1 MQKWRLGS
9 GRSFSTSS
17 SWSACWQSRGR
28 PPSWS
33 RWICPPPPVNR
44 MSMYLQRNEM
54 IFFGVEADLKNV
66 LWLRVANLFC
76 NLNLLKNSQEMLRND
91 WLACMMARMI
101 ISASS
106 FASAW
111 KVINYQECPH
121 TFKLLNPTSYDL
133 YLSFFYQQVCTSTC
147 WSGLRPAFIPRISSM
162 IFSAST
168 WEKKLF

>member
-1 MQKWRLGS
+1 M
-9 GRSFSTSS
+9 
-17 SWSACWQSRGR
+17 
-28 PPSWS
+28 
-33 RWICPPPPVNR
+33 
-44 MSMYLQRNEM
+44 
-54 IFFGVEADLKNV
+54 
-66 LWLRVANLFC
+66 VANLFC

-111 KVINYQECPH
+111 KVINYQECPAQL
-121 TFKLLNPTSYDL
+121 FFFNSTSYHL
-133 YLSFFYQQVCTSTC
+133 YLLFFYHQVCTFTC

-168 WEKKLF
+168 LGKINDNKKRNLKRYLFQFLLSPCPLVRTLPHASSKASCKKVMITILPFCQ

>member
-33 RWICPPPPVNR
+33 RWICPPPPVKRNR
-44 MSMYLQRNEM
+44 MSLFFKDGMMFLELKLIWKMCYGLKLQ
-54 IFFGVEADLKNV
+54 IF
-66 LWLRVANLFC
+66 FC

-121 TFKLLNPTSYDL
+121 TFKFLNPTSYVL
-133 YLSFFYQQVCTSTC
+133 YLYLRQSLHFYLLVRVEA
-147 WSGLRPAFIPRISSM
+147 GLHPQDLFHDLFRIH
-162 IFSAST
+162 
-168 WEKKLF
+168 LGQN

>member
-33 RWICPPPPVNR
+33 RWICPPPPVNK
-44 MSMYLQRNEM
+44 MSMYLQTDEM
-54 IFFGVEADLKNV
+54 MFLELKNV
-66 LWLRVANLFC
+66 IWLVVANLFC
-76 NLNLLKNSQEMLRND
+76 NMNLLKNSQEMLRND

-111 KVINYQECPH
+111 KVINYQECPAQL
-121 TFKLLNPTSYDL
+121 FFFNSTSSHL
-133 YLSFFYQQVCTSTC
+133 YLHYFIYKFALLPVGQGWGRPSSPGSLP
-147 WSGLRPAFIPRISSM
+147 WSSPRPPERKIM
-162 IFSAST
+162 I
-168 WEKKLF
+168 L

>member
-1 MQKWRLGS
+1 MQKWRMGF

-44 MSMYLQRNEM
+44 MSMYLQRDEM
-54 IFFGVEADLKNV
+54 MLTRIWKM
-66 LWLRVANLFC
+66 VANLFC

-121 TFKLLNPTSYDL
+121 TFVKSNKFSSLSLL
-133 YLSFFYQQVCTSTC
+133 FYQQVCTFTC

-168 WEKKLF
+168 

>member
-1 MQKWRLGS
+1 MCYGLW
-9 GRSFSTSS
+9 
-17 SWSACWQSRGR
+17 
-28 PPSWS
+28 
-33 RWICPPPPVNR
+33 
-44 MSMYLQRNEM
+44 LQ
-54 IFFGVEADLKNV
+54 IFFD
-66 LWLRVANLFC
+66 
-76 NLNLLKNSQEMLRND
+76 NLNILKNSQEMLRND

-121 TFKLLNPTSYDL
+121 TFVKSNKFSSLSLL
-133 YLSFFYQQVCTSTC
+133 FYQQVCTFTC

-168 WEKKLF
+168 WGTINDNKKKKLKNLCSHLVHWFVLCLMHLQKLPVKR

>member
-1 MQKWRLGS
+1 MGS

-33 RWICPPPPVNR
+33 RWICPPPPVNK
-44 MSMYLQRNEM
+44 MSMYLQKNEM
-54 IFFGVEADLKNV
+54 MFLELKNV
-66 LWLRVANLFC
+66 IWLVVANLFC
-76 NLNLLKNSQEMLRND
+76 NMNLLKNFQEMLRND

-121 TFKLLNPTSYDL
+121 TVKFLNPTSYVL
-133 YLSFFYQQVCTSTC
+133 YLYLRQSLHFYLLVRVEA
-147 WSGLRPAFIPRISSM
+147 GLHPQDLFHDLLRIH
-162 IFSAST
+162 
-168 WEKKLF
+168 LGQN

>member
-1 MQKWRLGS
+1 MCYGLW
-9 GRSFSTSS
+9 
-17 SWSACWQSRGR
+17 
-28 PPSWS
+28 
-33 RWICPPPPVNR
+33 
-44 MSMYLQRNEM
+44 LQ
-54 IFFGVEADLKNV
+54 IFFD
-66 LWLRVANLFC
+66 
-76 NLNLLKNSQEMLRND
+76 NLNILKNSQEMLRND

-121 TFKLLNPTSYDL
+121 TFVKSNKFSSLSLL
-133 YLSFFYQQVCTSTC
+133 FYQQVCTFTC

-168 WEKKLF
+168 LGKINDNKKRNLKRYLFQFLLSPCPLARTLPHASSKASCKKEMNYNPSLLPVTLCKTYQF

>member
-1 MQKWRLGS
+1 MGS

-44 MSMYLQRNEM
+44 MSMYLQRDEM
-54 IFFGVEADLKNV
+54 MFLELKLIWKMCYGLKLQIFFS
-66 LWLRVANLFC
+66 
-76 NLNLLKNSQEMLRND
+76 NLNILKNSQEMLRND

-111 KVINYQECPH
+111 KVINYQECPA
-121 TFKLLNPTSYDL
+121 KLFFFNSTSFHL
-133 YLSFFYQQVCTSTC
+133 YLLFFYHQVCTFTC
-147 WSGLRPAFIPRISSM
+147 WSGLRPAFIPRISSI

-168 WEKKLF
+168 LTIGS

>member
-1 MQKWRLGS
+1 MMFL
-9 GRSFSTSS
+9 
-17 SWSACWQSRGR
+17 
-28 PPSWS
+28 
-33 RWICPPPPVNR
+33 
-44 MSMYLQRNEM
+44 E
-54 IFFGVEADLKNV
+54 LKNV
-66 LWLRVANLFC
+66 IWLVVANLFC
-76 NLNLLKNSQEMLRND
+76 NMNLLKNSQEMLRND

-121 TFKLLNPTSYDL
+121 TFVKSNKFSSLSLL
-133 YLSFFYQQVCTSTC
+133 FYQQVCTFTC

-168 WEKKLF
+168 WEKNNDFKIKEIEKIFISICALTLSIGSYFASCIFKSFLKKGNELQFTILPFCQ